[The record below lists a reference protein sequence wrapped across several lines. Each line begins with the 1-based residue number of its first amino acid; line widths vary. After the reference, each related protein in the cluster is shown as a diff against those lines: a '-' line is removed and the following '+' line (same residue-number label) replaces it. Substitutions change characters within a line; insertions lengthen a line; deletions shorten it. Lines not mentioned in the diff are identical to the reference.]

1 LKEDKGL
8 EFGLT
13 IPQGWRGGDLPLEEE
28 NDPIKQYGFSKSV
41 SIEADGLGFSSIYAY
56 DHLIPFRS
64 GDRNK
69 NIFECFTLLSSLA
82 AITERINLGQI
93 VTCSSYRKPALL
105 AKMLSTLDVISN
117 GRLEL
122 GIGAGWYEQ
131 EYKAYGYYFPSD
143 ISRIKELDE
152 SLRIIKAMWTEEP
165 YATIEGKYH
174 RIREAICNPKP
185 IQRPHP
191 IIMVGGSGEE
201 YLLKVVAKYADRY
214 NLFFGSPD
222 RMIRKISV
230 LKEHCNSIGRDYA
243 EIQHSIV
250 LPCIIKDTEEK
261 VDQVL
266 VQYRKKDKTMEEY
279 IQYLVGGIAVGTPE
293 KVLQG
298 IKKYVD
304 IGVTHFI
311 LHFIGLDDVTLR
323 LFDAK
328 VIRCV

>member
-1 LKEDKGL
+1 MKEERGL
-8 EFGLT
+8 EFGLS
-13 IPQGWRGGDLPLEEE
+13 IPQGWRGGDLSLEEE
-28 NDPIKQYGFSKSV
+28 NDPIKQYEFSKSV
-41 SIEADGLGFSSIYAY
+41 SIEADKLGFSSIYAY

-64 GDRNK
+64 RDRNK
-69 NIFECFTLLSSLA
+69 NIFECFTLLSALA
-82 AITERINLGQI
+82 AITERINIGQI
-93 VTCSSYRKPALL
+93 VTCNSYRNPALL

-131 EYKAYGYYFPSD
+131 EYKAYGYFFPSD

-165 YATIEGKYH
+165 SATVEGKYH

-191 IIMVGGSGEE
+191 IIMVGGTGEE

-214 NLFFGSPD
+214 NLFFGAPD
-222 RMIRKISV
+222 KVLRKISV
-230 LKEHCNSIGRDYA
+230 LREHCHSIGRDYA

-266 VQYRKKDKTMEEY
+266 AQYRKKDKTMQEY
-279 IQYLVGGIAVGTPE
+279 LQYLVGGIAIGTPE

-298 IKKYVD
+298 IKKYID

-311 LHFIGLDDVTLR
+311 LHFIGLDYVTLR
-323 LFDAK
+323 LFDTK